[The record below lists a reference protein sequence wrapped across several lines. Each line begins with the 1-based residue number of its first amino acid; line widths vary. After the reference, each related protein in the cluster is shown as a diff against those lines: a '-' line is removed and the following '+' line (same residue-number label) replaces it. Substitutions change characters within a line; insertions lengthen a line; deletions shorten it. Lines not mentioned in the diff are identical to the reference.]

1 MEVPMAIQVAST
13 TDTQEQVNQAA
24 GAVQDEPEIKS
35 TETKLEGDEQVDSH
49 EPEEKVEPE
58 KPKEVTPK
66 ADKYINKL
74 TARAKSA
81 EERAAKLEAELAEAR
96 KARPTDTVDNKDSEK
111 PADQDNKGAE
121 TADPEPKQDD
131 PKFKTYEDWIKAQ
144 ARWEVRQERREE
156 EQKQQKAAQE
166 AESKR
171 VVTSY
176 NAEVTK
182 FKAETPDWDEV
193 VGGSTVQIQVGVQNA
208 LMEMA
213 RPDVVY
219 FIASHPETA
228 KELWAMS
235 PARAIAEVGRIA
247 SKLEAPPVE
256 ETTNERKTGPDKL
269 PVSSAPPPIKPL
281 SGHSTRSSVKMDD
294 LDYAEYRKIRDKQ
307 EKERFR
313 R

>member
-1 MEVPMAIQVAST
+1 MSVVVSST
-13 TDTQEQVNQAA
+13 TDTAEQVNAAA
-24 GAVQDEPEIKS
+24 GVVQEEPEVKS

-49 EPEEKVEPE
+49 EPEVKYEPE

-74 TARAKSA
+74 TARAKTA

-96 KARPTDTVDNKDSEK
+96 KAK
-111 PADQDNKGAE
+111 PAESTERHDVSVPE
-121 TADPEPKQDD
+121 PSESVSEDPEPKQDD
-131 PKFKTYEDWIKAQ
+131 PKFKTYEDWIKAT
-144 ARWEVRQERREE
+144 ARWEMRQELREQAAKE
-156 EQKQQKAAQE
+156 EKSQQE
-166 AESKR
+166 AEAKKI
-171 VVTSY
+171 VTTY
-176 NAEVTK
+176 NKEVTK
-182 FKAETPDWDEV
+182 FKAEHEDWDEV
-193 VGGSTVQIQVGVQNA
+193 VGGTDIKVQVGVQNA
-208 LMEMA
+208 LMELA

-228 KELWAMS
+228 KELWNMS
-235 PARAIAEVGRIA
+235 QAKAIAEVGRIA
-247 SKLEAPPVE
+247 AKLEAPPIE

-281 SGHSTRSSVKMDD
+281 SGHSTRSSVRMDD